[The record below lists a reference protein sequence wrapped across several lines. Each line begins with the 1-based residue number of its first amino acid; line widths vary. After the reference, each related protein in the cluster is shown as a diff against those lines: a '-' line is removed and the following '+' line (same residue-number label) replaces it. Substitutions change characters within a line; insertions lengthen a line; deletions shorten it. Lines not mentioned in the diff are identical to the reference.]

1 MRQVFG
7 LLLCVLTVIVA
18 VAMPGRPA
26 AASGTERLRVRDLVP
41 KLVAQ
46 IGHSTGVVS
55 VTMSPDG
62 ARVLTGGTDDTARLW
77 DTATGALVRSF
88 EGHSDF
94 VVYVAFS
101 PDGTKV
107 LTGSRDTTMRLW
119 DAATGAL
126 VRSFAGNGGFVLSI
140 AISTDG
146 TMVLTG
152 GEDETARLW
161 DASTGALVRSFEGH
175 SDSVYSVRFSP
186 DGTKVLTG
194 SGDKTARLWD
204 ASTGALVRS
213 FEGHAGQV
221 RSVGFS
227 PDGTK
232 VLTGGT
238 DDTARLWDAATGALV
253 RSFEGHAGR
262 VWSVGFSPDGTKVLT
277 GSWDATARLWDAA
290 TGTLV
295 RSFRGHS
302 VAVLSV
308 AFSADGARVLTG
320 GIDSTARLWDTSTGA
335 LVRTFEGHASEVDSV
350 AFSPDG
356 TMVLSGGSDNT
367 ARLWDTSTGA
377 LVRTFEDHNGE
388 VDSVA
393 FSPDGT
399 RVLTGSWDRT
409 ARLWDTSTGAL
420 VRSFEGHSDSVYSV
434 TFSPDGA
441 KVLTGSRDKTA
452 RLWDASTGALVR
464 SFEGHAREV
473 ESVAFSPDGT
483 AVLTGSED
491 GTARLWDASTGA
503 LVRAFEG
510 HSDSVDSVAISPD
523 GTKVLTGSWD
533 KTARLW
539 DASTGALVR
548 AFEGHSDSVDSVAIS
563 PDGTKV
569 LTGSWDKTARLWDAS
584 TAALVHVF
592 EGHSSEV
599 RSVAFSPDG
608 TKVLT
613 GSLDSTTR
621 VWSTATGHE
630 LCSLISFNN
639 GTWAVTDLSGRFD
652 ASNGGDVDGLHWIV
666 GDEPIA
672 LSQLKDRYYEPGLLA
687 KHMGFSREPLRD
699 VRRFDRVA
707 LFPKIA
713 RATVA
718 PGTSRL
724 SLALENRGGGI
735 GRLVVIV
742 NGKRVL
748 ADARGPSPDPAAPSL
763 AREIDLAQFAAFVEP
778 GKTNAV
784 EVRVYNAD
792 GSISSR
798 GVRVLFDAPADV
810 DAEPP
815 SLWAVVVGSSDY
827 AGDALDL
834 NFAAKDAADF
844 ATALE
849 VAGAGL
855 FPGRTHVSHLTTS
868 ATEPARRPTLGT
880 IEGAFDEVRRR
891 AKAGDVLVVY
901 FAGHGVSRGG
911 EDGDYYYLTCEATS
925 GNLDDSAVREAV
937 ALSSARLSELMLAV
951 PALKQ
956 VLVLDTCAAGRLVDQ
971 LSKRREI
978 SSSARRALESMKG
991 VTGTFI
997 LAGSAA
1003 DRVSYEASRY
1013 GQGLLTYSLL
1023 EGMRGGA
1030 LREGT
1035 LVHAGDLLAYASTRV
1050 PELARGIGGIQQP
1063 VLATPKAT
1071 ASFAIGS
1078 VAPSAKARIPYRQT
1092 RPVILRTSLQ
1102 DEERFSDWMGL
1113 GRQLDDAL
1121 RDVSARGADA
1131 TVMFWDATD
1140 GPAAYALAGRYKV
1153 EGPTATLR
1161 AKLFLEGKPAGEF
1174 TVSVVGAASE
1184 DDLAR
1189 RLIEGTLRELDARL
1203 KVVGP

>member
-1 MRQVFG
+1 MRQICCLVLCA
-7 LLLCVLTVIVA
+7 LLVGVPTLATGRTVA
-18 VAMPGRPA
+18 VCGELPK
-26 AASGTERLRVRDLVP
+26 SRDLVP

-46 IGHSTGVVS
+46 IGH
-55 VTMSPDG
+55 
-62 ARVLTGGTDDTARLW
+62 AK
-77 DTATGALVRSF
+77 ALS
-88 EGHSDF
+88 S
-94 VVYVAFS
+94 VAFS

-107 LTGSRDTTMRLW
+107 LTGSHD
-119 DAATGAL
+119 
-126 VRSFAGNGGFVLSI
+126 N
-140 AISTDG
+140 
-146 TMVLTG
+146 
-152 GEDETARLW
+152 
-161 DASTGALVRSFEGH
+161 
-175 SDSVYSVRFSP
+175 
-186 DGTKVLTG
+186 
-194 SGDKTARLWD
+194 TARLWD

-213 FEGHAGQV
+213 FEGHAW
-221 RSVGFS
+221 
-227 PDGTK
+227 
-232 VLTGGT
+232 
-238 DDTARLWDAATGALV
+238 A
-253 RSFEGHAGR
+253 
-262 VWSVGFSPDGTKVLT
+262 VWSVAFSPDGTKVLT
-277 GSWDATARLWDAA
+277 GSD
-290 TGTLV
+290 
-295 RSFRGHS
+295 
-302 VAVLSV
+302 
-308 AFSADGARVLTG
+308 
-320 GIDSTARLWDTSTGA
+320 DS
-335 LVRTFEGHASEVDSV
+335 
-350 AFSPDG
+350 
-356 TMVLSGGSDNT
+356 
-367 ARLWDTSTGA
+367 
-377 LVRTFEDHNGE
+377 
-388 VDSVA
+388 
-393 FSPDGT
+393 
-399 RVLTGSWDRT
+399 
-409 ARLWDTSTGAL
+409 
-420 VRSFEGHSDSVYSV
+420 
-434 TFSPDGA
+434 
-441 KVLTGSRDKTA
+441 TA
-452 RLWDASTGALVR
+452 RLWDASTGALVHT
-464 SFEGHAREV
+464 FEGHAEAV
-473 ESVAFSPDGT
+473 LSVAF
-483 AVLTGSED
+483 
-491 GTARLWDASTGA
+491 
-503 LVRAFEG
+503 
-510 HSDSVDSVAISPD
+510 SPD
-523 GTKVLTGSWD
+523 GTKVLTGSADKTARLWDAKTGTLVRSFEGHAEVLWSVAFSPDGTKVLTGSAD

-548 AFEGHSDSVDSVAIS
+548 AFEGHAEAVLSVAFS
-563 PDGTKV
+563 PDGMKV
-569 LTGSWDKTARLWDAS
+569 LTGSFDATARLWDAS
-584 TAALVHVF
+584 TGALVRSF
-592 EGHSSEV
+592 EGHAWAV
-599 RSVAFSPDG
+599 WSVAFSPDG

-613 GSLDSTTR
+613 GSNDSTARLWDASTGALVRSFEGHTEDSVTVAFSPDGTKVLTGNDDSTARLWDASTGALVHTFEGHADGVESVAFSPDGTKMLTRSEDLARLWDASTGALVRSFEGHAEGVESVAFSPDGTKVLTGSRDKTARLWDAKTGALVRSFEGHAEVVWSVAFSPDGTKVLTGSYDQTVRLWEASTGALVRTFDEHTGYVNSVVFSPDGTKVLTGSEDMARLWDASTGALVRSFEGHAEAVLSVAFSPDGMKVLTGSFDATARLWDASTGALVRSFEGHTQLVTSVAYSPDGTKMLTGSADKTARLWDASTGALVRAFEGHTDDVTSVAFSPDGTKVLTGSRDSTTR
-621 VWSTATGHE
+621 VWSTVTGQE
-630 LCSLISFNN
+630 LCSLIAFDD
-639 GTWAVTDLSGRFD
+639 GTWAVTDPEGRFD
-652 ASNGGDVDGLHWIV
+652 ASSGGDVEGLHWVV

-672 LSQLKDRYYEPGLLA
+672 LSQLKDRYYDPGLLA

-699 VRRFDRVA
+699 VKGFDRVA
-707 LFPKIA
+707 LYPKITK
-713 RATVA
+713 ATVA
-718 PGTSRL
+718 PDTSRL

-735 GRLVVIV
+735 GRLVVSV

-778 GKTNAV
+778 GKKNAV
-784 EVRVYNAD
+784 EVRAYNAA

-798 GVRVLFDAPADV
+798 GVIVLFDAPAAAN
-810 DAEPP
+810 AEPP

-834 NFAAKDAADF
+834 NFAAKDAEDF

-855 FPGRTHVSHLTTS
+855 FAGRTHVSLLTTS
-868 ATEPARRPTLGT
+868 ATDPGRRPTVAG

-901 FAGHGVSRGG
+901 FSGHGISRGG

-925 GNLDDSAVREAV
+925 GNLDDSVLRAAV

-978 SSSARRALESMKG
+978 SSSARRALEDMKG

-1035 LVHAGDLLAYASTRV
+1035 LVDAGGLLAYASTRV

-1140 GPAAYALAGRYKV
+1140 GPAAYSLAGRYNV

-1203 KVVGP
+1203 KVAGP